1 MEMEFWT
8 IISGFD
14 DGTSYIRT
22 GLCASFDQFGVNIV
36 MLIILGL
43 VLGGVIIIV
52 GGYRCYRFWLTW
64 IHSDTIE
71 DRRAEDGIEE
81 QRKNDN

>member
-1 MEMEFWT
+1 MEMELWT
-8 IISGFD
+8 TISGFD

-22 GLCASFDQFGVNIV
+22 GLCPCLDQFGVNIV

-43 VLGGVIIIV
+43 VLGGVIVIV
-52 GGYRCYRFWLTW
+52 GGYRFYRFWLTW
-64 IHSDTIE
+64 IHSDTLE
-71 DRRAEDGIEE
+71 DRRAEEGIEE

>member
-52 GGYRCYRFWLTW
+52 AGYRCYRFWLTW
-64 IHSDTIE
+64 IQSDTLE
-71 DRRAEDGIEE
+71 ERRAEDEIEE
-81 QRKNDN
+81 QGNNSD

>member
-1 MEMEFWT
+1 
-8 IISGFD
+8 
-14 DGTSYIRT
+14 
-22 GLCASFDQFGVNIV
+22 

-64 IHSDTIE
+64 IHSDTLE

>member
-1 MEMEFWT
+1 MEMEFWA

-52 GGYRCYRFWLTW
+52 CGYRCYRFWLTW
-64 IHSDTIE
+64 IHSDTLE

>member
-1 MEMEFWT
+1 
-8 IISGFD
+8 
-14 DGTSYIRT
+14 
-22 GLCASFDQFGVNIV
+22 
-36 MLIILGL
+36 MLLILGL

-52 GGYRCYRFWLTW
+52 GGYQCYRFWLTW
-64 IHSDTIE
+64 ISSDTLE

>member
-43 VLGGVIIIV
+43 VLGGVIVIV
-52 GGYRCYRFWLTW
+52 GGYRFYRFWLTW
-64 IHSDTIE
+64 IQSDTLE
-71 DRRAEDGIEE
+71 ERRAEDEIEE
-81 QRKNDN
+81 QGNNSD